1 MNSSMRSSSIK
12 SKIVFIKEDTDVS
25 FKTAWQTSALQQ
37 VCTVQQMEQAAVR
50 AHQELSN
57 EELDRHLNVEEIET
71 LWRQRPDRMAINHEK
86 RIIYIIE
93 FKRTMDLRPSFQA
106 KAEDRANRQ
115 YEWLAK
121 TLTRAGTGSGWT
133 AQMIVFTGGT
143 MGSVKID
150 RFEHKLK
157 ALEVEK
163 KNGPTSGN
171 CMPEHF

>member
-1 MNSSMRSSSIK
+1 M
-12 SKIVFIKEDTDVS
+12 FIKEDTDVS

-57 EELDRHLNVEEIET
+57 EELDRHLNVEDIET
-71 LWRQRPDRMAINHEK
+71 LWGQRPDRMAINHEK
-86 RIIYIIE
+86 RIICIIE

-106 KAEDRANRQ
+106 KAEDRASRQ

>member
-1 MNSSMRSSSIK
+1 MRSSSIK

-37 VCTVQQMEQAAVR
+37 VCTVQQMEQAAMR
-50 AHQELSN
+50 AHQELNSN
-57 EELDRHLNVEEIET
+57 EELDRHLNVEDIET

-106 KAEDRANRQ
+106 KAEDQANRQ

-121 TLTRAGTGSGWT
+121 TLTKAGTRSGCT
-133 AQMIVFTGGT
+133 SQIIVNG
-143 MGSVKID
+143 VCED
-150 RFEHKLK
+150 R
-157 ALEVEK
+157 
-163 KNGPTSGN
+163 
-171 CMPEHF
+171 